1 MKIYRLPQLA
11 EANPEGTYMLDG
23 HELNSSSV
31 HMLYG
36 KIRPGEAPKKLSPAE
51 GSDEIIFV
59 LKGSLRVRCGKTA
72 AAIGPGEA
80 FHLKS
85 TDAYFIENTGN
96 IEAAYIA
103 AGGSSTNGVKAVEKQ
118 AAPAPQEAALQEEKP
133 VVVEEETEFII
144 TRDNS
149 TEED

>member
-11 EANPEGTYMLDG
+11 EANPEGTYLLGG
-23 HELNSSSV
+23 HDLNSGAV

-36 KIRPGEAPKKLSPAE
+36 KVRPGEAPKRLSPAE
-51 GSDEIIFV
+51 GAEEIVFV
-59 LKGSLRVRCGKTA
+59 LRGSLKVRCGKTA
-72 AAIGPGEA
+72 AAVGPGEA

-85 TDAYFIENTGN
+85 TEELYIENTGS

-103 AGGSSTNGVKAVEKQ
+103 AGGNSVTGVLSEEKAVEVPRDQ
-118 AAPAPQEAALQEEKP
+118 AVQEAKP
-133 VVVEEETEFII
+133 AMEEETEFII

-149 TEED
+149 TEDEA